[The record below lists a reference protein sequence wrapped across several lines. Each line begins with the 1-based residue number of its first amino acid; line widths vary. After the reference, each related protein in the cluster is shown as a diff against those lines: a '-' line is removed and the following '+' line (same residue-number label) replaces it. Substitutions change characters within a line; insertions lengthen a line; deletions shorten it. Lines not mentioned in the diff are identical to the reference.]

1 MFDEDEDEDYYEP
14 KLINTVFKNNY
25 SQYHTT
31 SDRKNMLPPSEY
43 FEIIEPSLITLI
55 NKHKNDN
62 SKIQLTMKIVF
73 TPLEHFNEKKA
84 LYV

>member
-1 MFDEDEDEDYYEP
+1 
-14 KLINTVFKNNY
+14 
-25 SQYHTT
+25 
-31 SDRKNMLPPSEY
+31 MLPPSEY